1 LVTLLEGYSIT
12 EGLRRRVHLLNK
24 LSPEDAITAP
34 AIFQLL
40 PHDGAARFL
49 DENLKETKVDLYD
62 PATWKEYGWSHF
74 NDPDF
79 QRRYTEGR
87 WRDEE
92 ARRTPGTLE
101 ELNEYFATVLRRA
114 RRFHDALD
122 AAVPDASRPVAFF
135 AFGGDCEE
143 TLSAPVILRDVKTNR
158 WVTITQPRPFRDSAG
173 REWKRKEV
181 ERAMYE
187 PGDGRVTRRS
197 LLGETHVPPRRSTLF
212 NSPYPLAYAVFACD
226 LHSDLQKNKTL
237 QDSALTLLVG
247 EVMN

>member
-1 LVTLLEGYSIT
+1 
-12 EGLRRRVHLLNK
+12 LNK
-24 LSPEDAITAP
+24 LSREDAITEP

-49 DENLKETKVDLYD
+49 DENLNVMKVDLYD
-62 PATWKEYGWSHF
+62 PATWKEYGWSPV

-92 ARRTPGTLE
+92 ARRKAGTLA
-101 ELNEYFATVLRRA
+101 ELNNYFATVLRRA

-122 AAVPDASRPVAFF
+122 AAAPDATRAVAFY

-143 TLSAPVILRDVKTNR
+143 TLSAPVILRDPKTKR
-158 WVTITQPRPFRDSAG
+158 WRTLTQPQSFRNSAG
-173 REWKRKEV
+173 REWTSKEV

-197 LLGETHVPPRRSTLF
+197 LLGETHVPPRRSALF
-212 NSPYPLAYAVFACD
+212 DSPYPLAYAIFACD

-237 QDSALTLLVG
+237 QDNALTLLLS